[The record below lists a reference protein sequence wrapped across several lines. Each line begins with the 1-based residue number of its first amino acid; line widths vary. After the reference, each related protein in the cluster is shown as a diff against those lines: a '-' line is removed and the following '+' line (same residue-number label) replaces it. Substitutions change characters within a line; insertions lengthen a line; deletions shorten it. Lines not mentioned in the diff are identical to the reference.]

1 MSTARKLLQEALDLD
16 EGERA
21 MLALQLMDSLSRPD
35 VRDEAAW
42 IEEIERRAHRA
53 LSGQS
58 PGVDV
63 DDAVARIE
71 RDLGL

>member
-1 MSTARKLLQEALDLD
+1 
-16 EGERA
+16 